1 MAKAIHDG
9 FTKDLLSKTVE
20 ERRVYFE
27 KKIITH
33 PKLELAFKD
42 AMKKILDDK
51 YPLVL
56 LYGPSGV
63 GKSTLLTKLYN
74 EIISSVLEELVSD
87 KGRIPIAFFEAKAAE
102 TLKFNWGDFYRS
114 GLLALNEVSIDKK
127 IVPIH
132 HFKRDTVKSSS
143 RDTYSA
149 LRWAYESALVN
160 RRPLACIVDEAQ
172 HMSKIQRGSKLKDQM
187 DVVKSL
193 ANITKVPHILA
204 GPYEL
209 LHFRDQSAQLSNRS
223 TDVHLPRYQAEN
235 KEDIKAFKTIILTFQ
250 DCLPV
255 YEVDIISHWQ
265 FLYERSI
272 GCIGVLK
279 QWLERALRESLN
291 EINNEGKT
299 LGLQHLEKTALT
311 VKQCNKMIT
320 EAREG
325 ELTLIES
332 EDERENLITSLG
344 LRLSKE
350 TSIEEAPKGK
360 AKRKPG
366 ERKAKR
372 DPVGHQI

>member
-9 FTKDLLSKTVE
+9 FPKDLLSKTVE

-33 PKLELAFKD
+33 PKLELAFKE
-42 AMKKILDDK
+42 AKKKILGDK

-87 KGRIPIAFFEAKAAE
+87 KGRIPITFFEAKAAE
-102 TLKFNWGDFYRS
+102 TLKFNWGDFYRA

-132 HFKRDTVKSSS
+132 HIKHDTAKSSS
-143 RDTYSA
+143 RETYSA

-187 DVVKSL
+187 DVIKSL

-204 GPYEL
+204 GSYEL

-235 KEDIKAFKTIILTFQ
+235 KEDIKAFKTIVMTFQ
-250 DCLPV
+250 DSLPV
-255 YEVDIISHWQ
+255 HEVDLISHWQ
-265 FLYERSI
+265 FLYERCI
-272 GCIGVLK
+272 GCVGVLK
-279 QWLERALRESLN
+279 QWLERALRESLY
-291 EINNEGKT
+291 EVNNEGKT
-299 LGLQHLEKTALT
+299 LSYQQLEKTSRT
-311 VKQCNKMIT
+311 VKQCGKMLI

-325 ELTLIES
+325 ELALIES
-332 EDERENLITSLG
+332 AEDRDNLIVSLG
-344 LRLSKE
+344 LKLHKEENIENKSKGRSE
-350 TSIEEAPKGK
+350 
-360 AKRKPG
+360 RKPG
-366 ERKAKR
+366 KRNPKR
-372 DPVGHQI
+372 DPVGHQV